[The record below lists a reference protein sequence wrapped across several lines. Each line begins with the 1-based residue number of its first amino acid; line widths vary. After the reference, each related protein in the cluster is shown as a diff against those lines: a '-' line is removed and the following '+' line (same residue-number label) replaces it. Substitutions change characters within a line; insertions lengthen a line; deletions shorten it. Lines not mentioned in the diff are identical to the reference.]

1 MEVTVNQP
9 KQVTRSMVIDENL
22 YDRLNYLGLIP
33 NQVRKSHVGKSN
45 YSQHT
50 IQPWSIWLD
59 YNLNAW
65 DADIVKRVLRT
76 KAEPGLTE
84 KESRKLDYEKII
96 HICNERI
103 RQLDLE
109 PEMVI
114 STPFV
119 YIPEFKETSN
129 TTVNYIPVD
138 NNIMK
143 EHIKTSENPKDSGIS
158 YKLTVKEAEA
168 YNEFKKKH
176 KTCVGHVQVCFTPT
190 AGLGIVVNTRCTGC
204 GKTQD
209 ITDYNTW

>member
-1 MEVTVNQP
+1 MEITVNQP

-33 NQVRKSHVGKSN
+33 NKVRKSHVGKSN

-76 KAEPGLTE
+76 KAEPGLSE

-109 PEMVI
+109 PEIGISVPFV
-114 STPFV
+114 STPLTGNSV
-119 YIPEFKETSN
+119 KIWAGGEVVGEIVDTYTKSIET
-129 TTVNYIPVD
+129 
-138 NNIMK
+138 
-143 EHIKTSENPKDSGIS
+143 PKYSGIS
-158 YKLTVKEAEA
+158 YKLSIDEHKA
-168 YNEFKKKH
+168 YKDFQKQH
-176 KTCVGHVQVCFTPT
+176 KTCSGETQICFTPT
-190 AGLGIVVNTRCTGC
+190 AGIGIACSVRCTGC
-204 GKTQD
+204 GQEQD
-209 ITDYNTW
+209 ITDYNAW